1 MPGVIDVNVKA
12 AGREN
17 RKTKLGFH
25 HLDQRFRI
33 ETTGKAFF
41 DEGSI
46 LQEEFDLM
54 DVNLKLHTEE
64 CKQRDLIS
72 FTIIVSEVKD
82 GSELERRGVTTIV
95 HIV

>member
-1 MPGVIDVNVKA
+1 
-12 AGREN
+12 
-17 RKTKLGFH
+17 
-25 HLDQRFRI
+25 
-33 ETTGKAFF
+33 
-41 DEGSI
+41 
-46 LQEEFDLM
+46 M

-82 GSELERRGVTTIV
+82 CSELERRGVTTIV